1 MAIAPPHA
9 AQRSMPPVSS
19 QKRRPQLETFSLSLM
34 ASDFRPFFGFVRGC
48 PVAATLTTASLAE
61 ALDRA

>member
-1 MAIAPPHA
+1 MA
-9 AQRSMPPVSS
+9 
-19 QKRRPQLETFSLSLM
+19 F
-34 ASDFRPFFGFVRGC
+34 DFGPFFGFVRGC

>member
-1 MAIAPPHA
+1 
-9 AQRSMPPVSS
+9 
-19 QKRRPQLETFSLSLM
+19 M
-34 ASDFRPFFGFVRGC
+34 ASDFGPFFGFVRGC